1 MTEGLEI
8 LLARM
13 ETDWDE
19 FVNGEWD
26 GFLQNWGHVLKE
38 EDQLAIE
45 QVKAKMIQ
53 AKLDRERKLFS
64 EAVLQKIINNNEQV
78 GRWTYKWVKM
88 EERP

>member
-8 LLARM
+8 LLKRM

-45 QVKAKMIQ
+45 QVKAKMKQVKI
-53 AKLDRERKLFS
+53 DRERKLFA
-64 EAVLQKIINNNEQV
+64 EAVLQKIMNNNEQV
-78 GRWTYKWVKM
+78 GRWTYQWVKK
-88 EERP
+88 EVSQ